1 MANWARTSSRRPASA
16 SWRRERLRGT
26 GRGKNAFV
34 NGLGLSGATKR
45 VADHARSFVRL
56 ELQLAAA
63 ELKRKVAALGLG
75 IALLA
80 TAAVF
85 GLIALA
91 FGLAAATAGIAVA
104 LPVWL
109 ALLIMFGGLFLIAGI
124 LGAVALVLLKKGSK
138 PVPEQAIE
146 EAQLTTEAIRNG
158 Q

>member
-1 MANWARTSSRRPASA
+1 
-16 SWRRERLRGT
+16 
-26 GRGKNAFV
+26 V

-109 ALLIMFGGLFLIAGI
+109 ALLIMFGGLFLIAGV
-124 LGAVALVLLKKGSK
+124 LGAVGLVMLKKGSK